1 MSLIEKYAFRACAQ
15 EQHSDGTVT
24 VRGQC
29 VITNKQNSVTVNA
42 HDLENFKNGE
52 YAQTCF
58 PYLKAEDREFL
69 ISGIS
74 GAGWSQTFPDE
85 E

>member
-1 MSLIEKYAFRACAQ
+1 MRNTFQACSLKHHA
-15 EQHSDGTVT
+15 DGTVT
-24 VRGQC
+24 VCGRC
-29 VITNKQNSVTVNA
+29 VITNQKNEVTVNA
-42 HDLENFKNGE
+42 LDLEKFKNGD
-52 YAQTCF
+52 YAQACF
-58 PYLKAEDREFL
+58 PYLKVEDREFL